1 MKSKWWAPY
10 AFLAVPLAVYVTWVI
25 IPIARTMILSFTSWD
40 GISPSYNFIG
50 LDNYVAVFHDRVFW
64 TSLINNAK
72 WLVGFA
78 LVAVPAGLG
87 LAILF
92 NHQLRGAS
100 LLKTM
105 IFLPMT
111 LSFVVIGQ
119 MWSWILEPRQ
129 GVLNMALRAVGL
141 GGLAKPWL
149 SNPALVTY
157 ALIGVALWRQIS
169 YAMILFLAGLK
180 NVPTPLVEASYVD
193 GAGAWQR
200 FWYVVLPL
208 LRPATI
214 IAITVNI
221 IDSLRAFDIIYV
233 MTRGGPFYSS
243 SVMANYMYIEAFNN
257 YRMGY
262 GSAIAV
268 IQFIITL
275 SFIAVYIIYTF
286 KQEAK

>member
-10 AFLAVPLAVYVTWVI
+10 AFLAIPLTIYAVWVI
-25 IPIARTMILSFTSWD
+25 IPIIRTMILSFTDWD
-40 GISPSYNFIG
+40 GMSASYSFVGLRNFSA
-50 LDNYVAVFHDRVFW
+50 LFHDRVFW
-64 TSLINNAK
+64 TSLINNVK

-87 LAILF
+87 LAMLF
-92 NHQLRGAS
+92 NRQLRGAS
-100 LLKTM
+100 VFKTM

-129 GVLNMALRAVGL
+129 GILNMVLRALDL
-141 GGLAKPWL
+141 GAIAKPWL
-149 SNPALVTY
+149 SDPAIVTY

-180 NVPTPLVEASYVD
+180 NVSPALVEASYVD

-200 FWYVVLPL
+200 FWYIVLPL
-208 LRPATI
+208 LRPAMI
-214 IAITVNI
+214 IAVTVNI

-268 IQFIITL
+268 IQFIITFG
-275 SFIAVYIIYTF
+275 FIAVYIIHSLRGEE
-286 KQEAK
+286 K

>member
-1 MKSKWWAPY
+1 
-10 AFLAVPLAVYVTWVI
+10 
-25 IPIARTMILSFTSWD
+25 MILSFTSWD
-40 GISPSYNFIG
+40 GISPTYHFIG

-72 WLVGFA
+72 WLIGFG
-78 LVAVPAGLG
+78 LVAVPAGLA

-100 LLKTM
+100 LFKTM

-129 GVLNMALRAVGL
+129 GVLNMALRAIGL

-180 NVPTPLVEASYVD
+180 NVPTPLVEAAYVD

-214 IAITVNI
+214 IAVTVNI